1 MSCLYDAWITYNY
14 MDLNNQAFRLIL
26 EEQND
31 FHFFNVKL
39 DEFTKAFEY
48 GFSKAFKLC
57 DFNIGD
63 EKQ

>member
-1 MSCLYDAWITYNY
+1 